1 MKISISKKIL
11 IGVGVIFGI
20 LILIFIGKEVRNYY
34 YQYLAEKYQK
44 EYERIYAQEKAKDNV
59 GGKTP
64 KECYEKF
71 VEALKNENIELASQF
86 YARDEDKEK
95 ARKRFLEMK
104 KKGELKKWAESL
116 PDWSQMRE
124 EESWGEDLKRYSW
137 VEYLEREKTVYLPLG
152 EGKYQ
157 KETIPP
163 GEYKNFISFWYNKY
177 ARVWKIYNF

>member
-1 MKISISKKIL
+1 MKISFSKKIL
-11 IGVGVIFGI
+11 IGVGVVFGI

-137 VEYLEREKTVYLPLG
+137 VEYLEEHTEKLPD
-152 EGKYQ
+152 GKGGYIV
-157 KETIPP
+157 KTWPA

-177 ARVWKIYNF
+177 AQVWKIYNF